1 MARSGP
7 IRIGSTFSLR
17 EEFYSAMWLYQFKAD
32 YILCLDPADMV
43 ENMNKPNVNE
53 DIAKNATAPDFVV
66 NAPDKDEKGN
76 N

>member
-1 MARSGP
+1 
-7 IRIGSTFSLR
+7 
-17 EEFYSAMWLYQFKAD
+17 
-32 YILCLDPADMV
+32 MV